1 MKNLFLMKIKYR
13 ITKLLGEIMEIKY
26 NQRSYNYP
34 SIIKGL
40 IHEISK
46 KDFDHFQIGYSD
58 DDNYADFFKNDDTLI
73 EFREDHIK
81 ETCENGD
88 VIYWNYANICKI
100 KVAKDIK
107 AQNDEEDVFDDND
120 LWTGNRIQF

>member
-1 MKNLFLMKIKYR
+1 MKFILKIIISR
-13 ITKLLGEIMEIKY
+13 SETMEIKY

-58 DDNYADFFKNDDTLI
+58 DDNYGDFYKDEDTLI

-88 VIYWNYANICKI
+88 VIYWNYANICTI
-100 KVAKDIK
+100 KVFKDTK
-107 AQNDEEDVFDDND
+107 EPKEDEDLFEDND
-120 LWTGNRIQF
+120 MWTGNRIQF

>member
-1 MKNLFLMKIKYR
+1 
-13 ITKLLGEIMEIKY
+13 MEIKY

-34 SIIKGL
+34 SLIKGL

-46 KDFDHFQIGYSD
+46 KDFDHFQIIYAD
-58 DDNYADFFKNDDTLI
+58 DDIYGEFLKNDDTLI

-100 KVAKDIK
+100 KVAKDTN
-107 AQNDEEDVFDDND
+107 AQKEDENLFDDND

>member
-1 MKNLFLMKIKYR
+1 MIINLR
-13 ITKLLGEIMEIKY
+13 SDSMEIKY

-34 SIIKGL
+34 SLIKGL

-46 KDFDHFQIGYSD
+46 KDFDHFLIGYSD
-58 DDNYADFFKNDDTLI
+58 DDNFAEFFKNEDTLI

-88 VIYWNYANICKI
+88 VIYYNYANICQI
-100 KVAKDIK
+100 KVIKDK
-107 AQNDEEDVFDDND
+107 TVEKEDEDLFEDND
-120 LWTGNRIQF
+120 MWTGNRIQF